1 MTGGTIKS
9 EPGFSPSLD
18 AEFVGTGNDYIHND
32 PSGKHMRLNAHGVV
46 KDKESGAMVYVN
58 YSGVVDITP
67 ELGAI
72 LQGHEDAKSTE
83 FGNSC
88 KLTLDLTTPAFFLLP
103 LVLLTIMP
111 NFKSSRYASKP
122 VTRNCR
128 HWKQGR
134 SSRQEGSSMSM
145 ASRLLWNT
153 RSAR

>member
-1 MTGGTIKS
+1 MKS
-9 EPGFSPSLD
+9 EPGFSPSLN

-46 KDKESGAMVYVN
+46 KDKESGAMVYLN

-88 KLTLDLTTPAFFLLP
+88 KSILGLTTSAFFLLP
-103 LVLLTIMP
+103 IVMLTPMR
-111 NFKSSRYASKP
+111 NSSHRDAL
-122 VTRNCR
+122 RDR
-128 HWKQGR
+128 
-134 SSRQEGSSMSM
+134 
-145 ASRLLWNT
+145 
-153 RSAR
+153 